1 MFTKIKFLKFVMSFV
16 LVVFAS
22 GCVAPLVDVIDIDEA
37 TAISLNEEIAVF
49 SSPDLSG
56 MKYQQLGAITATSC
70 KFRKWD
76 PPATQENAITQL
88 KYISNIQGGNG
99 LAHLICDPMEG
110 TNLEKRCW
118 SSVTCRAVAVKTQGK
133 SGDFKGVEVATPSY
147 RPVAPQSSAEQRIA
161 SGGTGFLFSSK
172 DYIVTNYHVVKGAS
186 SIDVKFPDGEVIE
199 ASVQA
204 KDSQND
210 IAVLKLAHSP
220 STPIPDLKFGDS
232 SKVRPGDKVF
242 TIGYPASS
250 ILGENQKITD
260 GIISSVTG
268 IEDDPTMFQITVPIQ
283 PGNSGG
289 PLFNDRGEV
298 IGITT
303 ASLSLNAIHSLGAV
317 PQNINYAIKSS
328 FVNNLLTT
336 IPKTLLSNR
345 GIVVVPNKPGNSLSD
360 FFERVSNNI
369 VLIEAKE

>member
-1 MFTKIKFLKFVMSFV
+1 MMKNAFIYCFAM
-16 LVVFAS
+16 VFS
-22 GCVAPLVDVIDIDEA
+22 GCVGPLVDVIDIDEA
-37 TAISLNEEIAVF
+37 TTMTLNEDILVF
-49 SSPDLSG
+49 SSPDLSRI
-56 MKYQQLGAITATSC
+56 KYQQLGAITATSC

-99 LAHLICDPMEG
+99 LAHLICEPMEG
-110 TNLEKRCW
+110 TNIEKGCW

-133 SGDFKGVEVATPSY
+133 LGDFKEVEVTTPSH
-147 RPVAPQSSAEQRIA
+147 RPADPEPSFEQPVT
-161 SGGTGFLFSSK
+161 SGGTGFLFSSR
-172 DYIVTNYHVVKGAS
+172 DYIITNYHVVKGAS
-186 SIDVKFPDGEVIE
+186 SIEVKFPGGEIIK

-210 IAVLKLAHSP
+210 IAVLKLAQSP
-220 STPIPDLKFGDS
+220 LTPIPDLKFGDS

-250 ILGENQKITD
+250 ILGKNQKITD

-268 IEDDPTMFQITVPIQ
+268 IKDDPTMFQITVPIQ

-289 PLFNDRGEV
+289 PLFNEKGEV

-303 ASLSLNAIHSLGAV
+303 ASLSLNAIQSLGAV
-317 PQNINYAIKSS
+317 PQNVNYAIKSS
-328 FVNNLLTT
+328 FLNNLLTA

-345 GIVVVPNKPGNSLSD
+345 GIVVVPNDPGHSLSD

-369 VLIEAKE
+369 VLIETK